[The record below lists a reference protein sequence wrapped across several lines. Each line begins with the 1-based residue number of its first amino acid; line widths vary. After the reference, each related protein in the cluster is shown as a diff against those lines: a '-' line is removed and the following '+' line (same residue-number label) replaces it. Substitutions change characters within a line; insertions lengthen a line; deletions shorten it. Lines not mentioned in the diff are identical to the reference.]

1 MLREPCERFHSAPLR
16 THPCRNDS
24 WSPCVP
30 ASHAIR
36 WCPLDLAGRAH
47 VRRPNQEATIT
58 TPIKPASWS
67 YAEAF
72 VAEDEVLAAAR
83 ARAEEV
89 GVVPIGS
96 GGGAALRFLAS
107 VLDARAVVEIGTGTG
122 VSGLWMLRGM
132 RSDGVLTTVDIEAE
146 HQRLARQSF
155 TEAGISA
162 QRARTISGAALDV
175 LPRLTDGHYDLVFC
189 DGDKAEYSAYLKE
202 ALRLLRPGGVV
213 AFDNALWHD
222 RVADPAQRDEDT
234 VSIRDLGHQIAEHAG
249 PGLGA
254 AAGGRRAA
262 RREEGMVARSVRAR
276 RSSLT
281 AAADCARSSAAA
293 ALLSDLSGRTRTCQ
307 PVYCLTSP
315 GFPGQPG
322 KPAPVS

>member
-1 MLREPCERFHSAPLR
+1 M
-16 THPCRNDS
+16 
-24 WSPCVP
+24 
-30 ASHAIR
+30 
-36 WCPLDLAGRAH
+36 
-47 VRRPNQEATIT
+47 T

-67 YAEAF
+67 YAENF
-72 VAEDEVLAAAR
+72 VPEDEVLAAAR

-155 TEAGISA
+155 TEAGVPA

-189 DGDKAEYSAYLKE
+189 DGDKAEYGAYLKE
-202 ALRLLRPGGVV
+202 AMRLLRPGGVV

-234 VSIRDLGHQIAEHAG
+234 VSIRDLGRTIAEHD
-249 PGLGA
+249 GLVSVLLPVGDGLLA
-254 AAGGRRAA
+254 AKK
-262 RREEGMVARSVRAR
+262 EW
-276 RSSLT
+276 
-281 AAADCARSSAAA
+281 
-293 ALLSDLSGRTRTCQ
+293 
-307 PVYCLTSP
+307 SP
-315 GFPGQPG
+315 E
-322 KPAPVS
+322 A